1 MQDFFLIELFLL
13 KVDIANVMK
22 HINYLLCICM
32 SENTDPLFCI
42 FLCSNKFSKIIDV
55 S

>member
-1 MQDFFLIELFLL
+1 ML
-13 KVDIANVMK
+13 KVDIVNVMK
-22 HINYLLCICM
+22 HINYLLYIFV

-42 FLCSNKFSKIIDV
+42 FLCSNKILKGMGV